1 MNVNLLTCKNKYE
14 QIINQIK
21 FLFIS
26 LASM

>member
-1 MNVNLLTCKNKYE
+1 MNVSLLTCKNKYE
-14 QIINQIK
+14 QIIKQMK